1 MEFLYLIF
9 YACLRLRFLDVETNP
24 GPRRLVPAVCR
35 ILCCNVRGLAGNL
48 IDPTVV
54 SYQYDILFCSGTL
67 VSDMRHV
74 SEFLSPGFGRP
85 VLCQGKMTRARGMA
99 AYVRDGYEAFRQQKF
114 ECGCREMLVIGVCG
128 VRQNHCVYVSE
139 FANY

>member
-1 MEFLYLIF
+1 M
-9 YACLRLRFLDVETNP
+9 
-24 GPRRLVPAVCR
+24 
-35 ILCCNVRGLAGNL
+35 RGLAGNL

-54 SYQYDILFCSGTL
+54 SYQHDILFCSETS

-85 VLCQGKMTRARGMA
+85 VLLCQGKMPRARGMV

-128 VRQNHCVYVSE
+128 VRQNHYVHTCRSLPV
-139 FANY
+139 FSSLSQP